1 MPSRKASSS
10 ILIFWHLSCT
20 YQTATPPTQHTAPL
34 QQRIAARSFI
44 KVRGLVELARA
55 TAHRPQPQEWCEG
68 PPAWCLLRR
77 THGRPGHTTP
87 QRCGGKSKI
96 VLVVSQ
102 TVIAHR
108 LWRRGRCGALSI
120 SLCLLL
126 MRMLCL
132 PALRASC
139 TQGMVMGNA
148 WDGMRSRGKGTDRL
162 FRHQHQQCH
171 PTVLHSIPCCSPF
184 KGDYD
189 TAFHEP
195 QMRAHFDGASSAS
208 MHARSLF
215 AFFSDGGTACVS
227 PRPSLSYPACC
238 RRPWFK
244 CNLADCW

>member
-1 MPSRKASSS
+1 MAPWPLWGS
-10 ILIFWHLSCT
+10 LS
-20 YQTATPPTQHTAPL
+20 L
-34 QQRIAARSFI
+34 
-44 KVRGLVELARA
+44 
-55 TAHRPQPQEWCEG
+55 
-68 PPAWCLLRR
+68 
-77 THGRPGHTTP
+77 
-87 QRCGGKSKI
+87 
-96 VLVVSQ
+96 
-102 TVIAHR
+102 
-108 LWRRGRCGALSI
+108 
-120 SLCLLL
+120 SLCLLQL

-139 TQGMVMGNA
+139 TQGMHGHGKLGNA
-148 WDGMRSRGKGTDRL
+148 WDGMRSRGNRSIVSAPAPAVPSYCPP
-162 FRHQHQQCH
+162 F
-171 PTVLHSIPCCSPF
+171 HSIPCSSF
-184 KGDYD
+184 KGDCD